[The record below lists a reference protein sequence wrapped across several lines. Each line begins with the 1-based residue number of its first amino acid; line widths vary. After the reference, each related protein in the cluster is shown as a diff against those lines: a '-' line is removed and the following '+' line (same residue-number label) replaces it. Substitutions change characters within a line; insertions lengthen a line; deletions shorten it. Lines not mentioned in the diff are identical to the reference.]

1 MSNTSTPKSQPVVT
15 TPTPTPVATT
25 PTAVVTTPQPGAGA
39 TPKPPSA
46 SLYVGDLSVDVTEA
60 MLFEIFNAVGPVHSI
75 RVCRDSLTRRSLG
88 YAYVNFH
95 SVVDAERALHS
106 LNTSVIMHRPCR
118 IMWSQRDPSVR
129 KSGAGN
135 IFIKNLDTAI
145 GHKELY
151 DHFSEY
157 GSILSC
163 KVALNE
169 TGGSKGYGFVHFEN
183 KAAADLAIE
192 KMNNKKVGTK
202 EVYVGF
208 FIPRKMRVQHIE
220 QSWTNVYVKDV
231 DPEISLDE
239 FKLLFEKFGPVN
251 SPLIKRD
258 HEKTGFPTDFG
269 FVNFVNHEDAKAAV
283 EALNGRKLG
292 NKNITCCRAMKRFE
306 RETRLKSDWE
316 QQKFNKYN
324 GINLYVKHIEDEV
337 DEETLRREFSAFGEV
352 KSCKIPVDEKGSSKG
367 FGFVC
372 FSTPE
377 EAQKAIIG
385 LNSKILHK
393 KPLFVALHE
402 SKEVRKQKLAH
413 RHNLA
418 MTKNIRG
425 VQQQMY
431 SPQGQGMFYPNG
443 AGGFPYPQQ
452 VLPMQQQ
459 QRGWPGPQQFQP
471 MSPTNYMAGMM
482 GARSGGARGGA
493 NGGANVGNTGG
504 AGGNTGGVGG
514 AGAGRQQQQRPGNN
528 NRQQGTGNRRS
539 QQHMG
544 GPIDGGLHDF
554 TLAQLLQFPHE
565 QQKLLLG
572 ERLYPLIV
580 PTHGALAG
588 KITGMFLDSGWTTE
602 ELLSLIHDEHK
613 LQQKISN
620 AIEVLHRAQT
630 TDQEENNV

>member
-1 MSNTSTPKSQPVVT
+1 MSNTTQPTLTKKTPSPT
-15 TPTPTPVATT
+15 TSVTPVPTT
-25 PTAVVTTPQPGAGA
+25 TQTGT
-39 TPKPPSA
+39 KPPSA

-95 SVVDAERALHS
+95 NIVDAERALHT

-129 KSGAGN
+129 KTGVGN
-135 IFIKNLDTAI
+135 IYIKNLDAAI

-163 KVALNE
+163 KVVLNE
-169 TGGSKGYGFVHFEN
+169 TGQSKGYGFVHYESE
-183 KAAADLAIE
+183 KAAQAAIE
-192 KMNNKKVGTK
+192 KVNNTKINGK
-202 EVYVGF
+202 EVYVGL
-208 FIPRKMRVQHIE
+208 FISRKQRVQAIE
-220 QSWTNVYVKDV
+220 QSWTNVYVKDL
-231 DPEISLDE
+231 DPEMTDEE
-239 FKLLFEKFGPVN
+239 FKALFEKFGHVN
-251 SPLIKRD
+251 SPLIKRN
-258 HEKTGFPTDFG
+258 EKGVSTGFG
-269 FVNFVNHEDAKAAV
+269 FINFDRHEDAKAAV
-283 EALNGRKLG
+283 EALNGKKVG
-292 NKNITCCRAMKRFE
+292 NKTITCCRAMKRFE
-306 RETRLKSDWE
+306 RETKLKREWE
-316 QQKFNKYN
+316 QQKFNKYH
-324 GINLYVKHIEDEV
+324 GINLYVKHLEDDV
-337 DEETLRREFSAFGEV
+337 DEETLKREFSAFGEV
-352 KSCKIPVDEKGSSKG
+352 KSCKIPVDEKGISKG

-372 FSTPE
+372 FSTPD

-385 LNSKILHK
+385 LNSKILQGQK

-431 SPQGQGMFYPNG
+431 SPQGQAMFYPNG
-443 AGGFPYPQQ
+443 AGFSYPQQ
-452 VLPMQQQ
+452 VLPMQ

-471 MSPTNYMAGMM
+471 MPPNNYIGMM
-482 GARSGGARGGA
+482 GARTGGARSGA
-493 NGGANVGNTGG
+493 NTGNVTGTGTGGNTGG
-504 AGGNTGGVGG
+504 ANTGS
-514 AGAGRQQQQRPGNN
+514 GRQQQPRGPGG
-528 NRQQGTGNRRS
+528 NRQQGAGGNRGRG
-539 QQHMG
+539 QQQMMG
-544 GPIDGGLHDF
+544 AMDGSLHDF
-554 TLAQLLQFPHE
+554 TLAQLQQFPPE

-580 PTHGALAG
+580 PSHGALAG

-620 AIEVLHRAQT
+620 AIEVLQRAQT
-630 TDQEENNV
+630 RENNEDEQ

>member
-1 MSNTSTPKSQPVVT
+1 MSNLSTQPVVT
-15 TPTPTPVATT
+15 PTPTTTATT
-25 PTAVVTTPQPGAGA
+25 TSPTAVVPTTPSGA

-95 SVVDAERALHS
+95 SVVDAERALLT

-118 IMWSQRDPSVR
+118 IMWSQRDPSIR
-129 KSGAGN
+129 KTGVGN
-135 IFIKNLDTAI
+135 IFIKNLDTTL

-169 TGGSKGYGFVHFEN
+169 TGGSKGYGFVHYESE
-183 KAAADLAIE
+183 KAAQLAIE
-192 KMNNKKVGTK
+192 KVNNTKVGSK

-208 FIPRKMRVQHIE
+208 FIPGKMRVQAIE
-220 QSWTNVYVKDV
+220 QSWTNVYVKDL
-231 DPEISLDE
+231 DPEITDDE
-239 FKLLFEKFGPVN
+239 FKALFEKFGQVN

-258 HEKTGFPTDFG
+258 EKGLSTGFG
-269 FVNFVNHEDAKAAV
+269 FVNFVRHEDAKTAV
-283 EALNGRKLG
+283 DALNGKKLG
-292 NKNITCCRAMKRFE
+292 SKNITCCRAMKRFE
-306 RETRLKSDWE
+306 RESRLKREWE
-316 QQKFNKYN
+316 QQKFNKYH

-337 DEETLRREFSAFGEV
+337 DEEALKKEFSAFGEV
-352 KSCKIPVDEKGSSKG
+352 KSCKIPLDEKGSSKG

-377 EAQKAIIG
+377 EAQKAIVG
-385 LNSKILHK
+385 LNSKILQGCK

-431 SPQGQGMFYPNG
+431 SPQGQAMFYPNVNG
-443 AGGFPYPQQ
+443 GGFNYPQQ
-452 VLPMQQQ
+452 VMPMQ
-459 QRGWPGPQQFQP
+459 QRGWPTGPQQFQAMP
-471 MSPTNYMAGMM
+471 NNYIPGMM
-482 GARSGGARGGA
+482 PRTGGRGGA
-493 NGGANVGNTGG
+493 NAQGNVASGN
-504 AGGNTGGVGG
+504 AGGNAGNAGGNGS
-514 AGAGRQQQQRPGNN
+514 GRQQQQRPGGNN
-528 NRQQGTGNRRS
+528 QRQQGAGGNRRTN
-539 QQHMG
+539 QQMG
-544 GPIDGGLHDF
+544 PVEGLHDF
-554 TLAQLLQFPHE
+554 TLAQLSQFPPE

-580 PTHGALAG
+580 PSHGALAG

-602 ELLSLIHDEHK
+602 ELLSLIHDENK

-620 AIEVLHRAQT
+620 AIEVLHRAQST
-630 TDQEENNV
+630 TAEQDEQ

>member
-1 MSNTSTPKSQPVVT
+1 MSNSTTQVA
-15 TPTPTPVATT
+15 TPTPTTAVTTTATT
-25 PTAVVTTPQPGAGA
+25 PTTGATPTGA

-95 SVVDAERALHS
+95 SVVDAERALHT

-129 KSGAGN
+129 KTGVGN
-135 IFIKNLDTAI
+135 IFIKNLDTAV

-151 DHFSEY
+151 DRFSEF

-163 KVALNE
+163 KVAQNE
-169 TGGSKGYGFVHFEN
+169 TGGSKGYGFVHYESE
-183 KAAADLAIE
+183 KAAQLAIDGV
-192 KMNNKKVGTK
+192 NNTKLGVK

-208 FIPRKMRVQHIE
+208 FIPRKMRVQQVE
-220 QSWTNVYVKDV
+220 QSWTNVYVKDI
-231 DPEISLDE
+231 DPEVSDEE
-239 FKLLFEKFGPVN
+239 FKQLFEKFGTVN

-258 HEKTGFPTDFG
+258 KNGVSTGFG
-269 FVNFVNHEDAKAAV
+269 FVNFVRHEDAKTAV
-283 EALNGRKLG
+283 DQLNGRKLG
-292 NKNITCCRAMKRFE
+292 NKNITCCRAMKRLE
-306 RETRLKSDWE
+306 RETRLKREWE
-316 QQKFNKYN
+316 QQKFNKYH

-352 KSCKIPVDEKGSSKG
+352 KSCKIPLDEKGSSKG

-377 EAQKAIIG
+377 EAQKAITG
-385 LNSKILHK
+385 LNSKILQGQK

-425 VQQQMY
+425 VPQQMY
-431 SPQGQGMFYPNG
+431 SPQGQAMFYPNG
-443 AGGFPYPQQ
+443 AGFTYPQQ
-452 VLPMQQQ
+452 VLPMQ

-471 MSPTNYMAGMM
+471 MGPNNYMGMM
-482 GARSGGARGGA
+482 PRTGGARGGA
-493 NGGANVGNTGG
+493 ATGGVSATGTGG
-504 AGGNTGGVGG
+504 ATTGSAGGS
-514 AGAGRQQQQRPGNN
+514 GRQQQQRPGNN
-528 NRQQGTGNRRS
+528 RQQGGAGGNRGRG
-539 QQHMG
+539 QQQMG
-544 GPIDGGLHDF
+544 GPLDGGLHDF
-554 TLAQLLQFPHE
+554 TLAQLSQFPHE

-613 LQQKISN
+613 LQQKIAN

-630 TDQEENNV
+630 TTTTEQDEQ

>member
-1 MSNTSTPKSQPVVT
+1 MSNLSTQSVVT
-15 TPTPTPVATT
+15 PTTNTSPSV
-25 PTAVVTTPQPGAGA
+25 PQASGI

-46 SLYVGDLSVDVTEA
+46 SLYVGDLSIDVTEA

-129 KSGAGN
+129 KTGVGN
-135 IFIKNLDTAI
+135 IFIKNLDTSI

-157 GSILSC
+157 GNILSC

-183 KAAADLAIE
+183 EKAAQLAIE
-192 KMNNKKVGTK
+192 KVNNTKIGSK

-208 FIPRKMRVQHIE
+208 FIPRKQRTQHIE
-220 QSWTNVYVKDV
+220 QSWTNVYVKDL
-231 DPEISLDE
+231 DPEITDEE
-239 FKLLFEKFGPVN
+239 FKQLFEKYGPVN

-258 HEKTGFPTDFG
+258 EKTGVSAGFG
-269 FVNFVNHEDAKAAV
+269 FVNFERHEDAKVAV

-292 NKNITCCRAMKRFE
+292 SKNITCCRAMKRFE
-306 RETRLKSDWE
+306 RETKLKREWE
-316 QQKFNKYN
+316 QQKFNKYHGN
-324 GINLYVKHIEDEV
+324 NLYVKHIEDEV
-337 DEETLRREFSAFGEV
+337 DEETLKREFSAFGEV
-352 KSCKIPVDEKGSSKG
+352 KSCKIAVDEKGISKG

-385 LNSKILHK
+385 LNSKILQGQK

-425 VQQQMY
+425 VQQPMF
-431 SPQGQGMFYPNG
+431 SPQGQAMFYPNG
-443 AGGFPYPQQ
+443 AGFTYPQQ
-452 VLPMQQQ
+452 VLPMQ
-459 QRGWPGPQQFQP
+459 QRGWPGPQQFPQMAP
-471 MSPTNYMAGMM
+471 NNYITGMM
-482 GARSGGARGGA
+482 GARAGARGGSST
-493 NGGANVGNTGG
+493 GGSVGGTTSGNTVNTGNNTGG
-504 AGGNTGGVGG
+504 S
-514 AGAGRQQQQRPGNN
+514 GRPQQQQRPGAS
-528 NRQQGTGNRRS
+528 RQQGAGGRRS
-539 QQHMG
+539 QQQMMG
-544 GPIDGGLHDF
+544 PMDGLHDF
-554 TLAQLLQFPHE
+554 TLAQLSQFPHE

-613 LQQKISN
+613 LQQKIAN
-620 AIEVLHRAQT
+620 AIEVLHRAQQST
-630 TDQEENNV
+630 STEPDEQ

>member
-1 MSNTSTPKSQPVVT
+1 MSNSTQQVASPTPTTAVSSTTASAVT
-15 TPTPTPVATT
+15 TPTTPNPTPT
-25 PTAVVTTPQPGAGA
+25 GA

-60 MLFEIFNAVGPVHSI
+60 MLFEIFNVVGPVHSI
-75 RVCRDSLTRRSLG
+75 RVCRETLTRRSLG

-95 SVVDAERALHS
+95 SVVDAERALLT

-129 KSGAGN
+129 KTGVGN
-135 IFIKNLDTAI
+135 LFIKNLDTAI

-151 DHFSEY
+151 DRFSEY

-169 TGGSKGYGFVHFEN
+169 TGGSKGYGFVHYEN
-183 KAAADLAIE
+183 EKVAQLAIDGV
-192 KMNNKKVGTK
+192 NNTKIGSK

-208 FIPRKMRVQHIE
+208 FIPRKMRVQQVE
-220 QSWTNVYVKDV
+220 QSWTNVYVKDI
-231 DPEISLDE
+231 DPEVSIEE
-239 FKLLFEKFGPVN
+239 FKKAFEQFGAVN
-251 SPLIKRD
+251 SPLIQIDKNGAS
-258 HEKTGFPTDFG
+258 TGFG
-269 FVNFVNHEDAKAAV
+269 FVNFVRHEDAKAAV
-283 EALNGRKLG
+283 DALNGKKLG
-292 NKNITCCRAMKRFE
+292 NKNITCCRAMKRLE
-306 RETRLKSDWE
+306 RETRLKREWE
-316 QQKFNKYN
+316 QQKYNKYH

-337 DEETLRREFSAFGEV
+337 DEEALRKEFSAFGEV
-352 KSCKIPVDEKGSSKG
+352 KSCKIPLDEKGGSKG

-377 EAQKAIIG
+377 EAQKAIAG
-385 LNSKILHK
+385 LNSKILQGQK

-425 VQQQMY
+425 MPQQMY
-431 SPQGQGMFYPNG
+431 SPQGQAMFYPNG
-443 AGGFPYPQQ
+443 AGFSYPQQ
-452 VLPMQQQ
+452 VLPMQQ
-459 QRGWPGPQQFQP
+459 RWPGPQQFQP
-471 MSPTNYMAGMM
+471 MGPNNYMGMM
-482 GARSGGARGGA
+482 GTRTGARGGA
-493 NGGANVGNTGG
+493 TTGSVSGTTAGATATGG
-504 AGGNTGGVGG
+504 NA
-514 AGAGRQQQQRPGNN
+514 ASSGRQQQQQQRTGNN
-528 NRQQGTGNRRS
+528 NRQQGGGSRGVRG
-539 QQHMG
+539 QQMMG
-544 GPIDGGLHDF
+544 GPMDGGLHDF
-554 TLAQLLQFPHE
+554 TLAQLSQFPHE

-613 LQQKISN
+613 LQQKIAN
-620 AIEVLHRAQT
+620 AIEVLQRAQT
-630 TDQEENNV
+630 TTAAEQDEQ

>member
-1 MSNTSTPKSQPVVT
+1 MSTPQA
-15 TPTPTPVATT
+15 TPTTAVTATATATATTATTATTTATATTATT
-25 PTAVVTTPQPGAGA
+25 PTTGTTTPTTGA

-60 MLFEIFNAVGPVHSI
+60 MLFEIFNVVGPVHSI

-95 SVVDAERALHS
+95 SVDDADRALHT
-106 LNTSVIMHRPCR
+106 LNTSIIMHRPCR

-129 KSGAGN
+129 KTGVGN
-135 IFIKNLDTAI
+135 IFIKNLDTSI

-151 DHFSEY
+151 DRFSEF

-163 KVALNE
+163 KVAQNE
-169 TGGSKGYGFVHFEN
+169 TGGSKGYGFVHYESE
-183 KAAADLAIE
+183 KVAQAAIDGV
-192 KMNNKKVGTK
+192 NNTKLGGK

-208 FIPRKMRVQHIE
+208 FIPRKMRVQQVE
-220 QSWTNVYVKDV
+220 QSWTNVYVKDI
-231 DPEISLDE
+231 DPEVSDEE
-239 FKLLFEKFGPVN
+239 FKQLFEQYGTVN

-258 HEKTGFPTDFG
+258 KNGVSTGFG
-269 FVNFVNHEDAKAAV
+269 FVNFVRHEDAKAAV
-283 EALNGRKLG
+283 DALNGKKLG
-292 NKNITCCRAMKRFE
+292 NKNITCCRAMKRLE
-306 RETRLKSDWE
+306 RETRLKREWE
-316 QQKFNKYN
+316 QQKFNKYH

-337 DEETLRREFSAFGEV
+337 DEEALRREFSAFGEV
-352 KSCKIPVDEKGSSKG
+352 KSCKIPLDEKGSSKG

-377 EAQKAIIG
+377 EAQKAITG
-385 LNSKILHK
+385 LNSKILQGQK

-425 VQQQMY
+425 VPQQMY
-431 SPQGQGMFYPNG
+431 PPGQAMFYPNA
-443 AGGFPYPQQ
+443 AGFTYPQQ
-452 VLPMQQQ
+452 VLPMQ

-471 MSPTNYMAGMM
+471 INNYMGMM
-482 GARSGGARGGA
+482 PRTGARGA
-493 NGGANVGNTGG
+493 MTAGGAVSGAAAGGAATGSTGG
-504 AGGNTGGVGG
+504 
-514 AGAGRQQQQRPGNN
+514 GRQQQQRPGNN
-528 NRQQGTGNRRS
+528 RQQGAGGNRRG
-539 QQHMG
+539 QQQMG
-544 GPIDGGLHDF
+544 PLDGGLHDF
-554 TLAQLLQFPHE
+554 TLAQLSQFPHE

-613 LQQKISN
+613 LQQKIAN

-630 TDQEENNV
+630 TTTEQDEQ

>member
-1 MSNTSTPKSQPVVT
+1 MSNISTQSVVPTPNTTTSTVT
-15 TPTPTPVATT
+15 PQATT
-25 PTAVVTTPQPGAGA
+25 AGN
-39 TPKPPSA
+39 TLVKPPSA
-46 SLYVGDLSVDVTEA
+46 SLYVGDLSPDVTEA

-95 SVVDAERALHS
+95 SVVDAERALNS
-106 LNTSVIMHRPCR
+106 LNTSIIMHRPCR

-129 KSGAGN
+129 KTGAGN
-135 IFIKNLDTAI
+135 IFIKNLDPAI

-151 DHFSEY
+151 DHFSEF

-169 TGGSKGYGFVHFEN
+169 TGGSKGYGFVHFESE
-183 KAAADLAIE
+183 KAAQLSIE
-192 KMNNKKVGTK
+192 KVNNTKIGAK

-208 FIPRKMRVQHIE
+208 FIPRKMRAQQVE
-220 QSWTNVYVKDV
+220 QSWTNVYVKD
-231 DPEISLDE
+231 LDSEVTDEE
-239 FKLLFEKFGPVN
+239 FKQIFEKFGPVN

-258 HEKTGFPTDFG
+258 EKTGVSTGFG
-269 FVNFVNHEDAKAAV
+269 FVNFERHEDASAAV
-283 EALNGRKLG
+283 EALNGKKLG
-292 NKNITCCRAMKRFE
+292 NKNITCCRAMKRVE
-306 RETRLKSDWE
+306 RETKLKREWE
-316 QQKFNKYN
+316 QQKFNKYH

-352 KSCKIPVDEKGSSKG
+352 KSCKIPLDEKGSPKG

-377 EAQKAIIG
+377 EAQKAIVG
-385 LNSKILHK
+385 LNSKILQGQK

-425 VQQQMY
+425 VQQPMF
-431 SPQGQGMFYPNG
+431 SPQGQAMFYSNG
-443 AGGFPYPQQ
+443 GGGFTYPQQ
-452 VLPMQQQ
+452 VLPMQQ
-459 QRGWPGPQQFQP
+459 RWPGPQQFQQMP
-471 MSPTNYMAGMM
+471 PSNYMAGMV
-482 GARSGGARGGA
+482 GARPGARGSNTGSSA
-493 NGGANVGNTGG
+493 GVGSNTGNTGNG
-504 AGGNTGGVGG
+504 AS
-514 AGAGRQQQQRPGNN
+514 GAGRQQQQQQRAG
-528 NRQQGTGNRRS
+528 NRQQGAGGNRRS
-539 QQHMG
+539 QQMMG
-544 GPIDGGLHDF
+544 GPMDGLHDF
-554 TLAQLLQFPHE
+554 TLAQLSQFPHE

-602 ELLSLIHDEHK
+602 ELLSLVHDEHK
-613 LQQKISN
+613 LQQKIAN
-620 AIEVLHRAQT
+620 AIEVLHRAQAT
-630 TDQEENNV
+630 TAEQDEQ

>member
-1 MSNTSTPKSQPVVT
+1 MSNLTNQPVT
-15 TPTPTPVATT
+15 PSPTPT
-25 PTAVVTTPQPGAGA
+25 TAVIPNSQQSGA

-46 SLYVGDLSVDVTEA
+46 SLYVGDLSADVTEA

-106 LNTSVIMHRPCR
+106 LNTSTIMHRPCR

-129 KSGAGN
+129 KTGVGN
-135 IFIKNLDTAI
+135 VFIKNLDSSI

-151 DHFSEY
+151 DHFSEF

-169 TGGSKGYGFVHFEN
+169 TGQSKGYGFVHFEN
-183 KAAADLAIE
+183 EKAAQLAIE
-192 KMNNKKVGTK
+192 KVNNTKIGNK
-202 EVYVGF
+202 EVYVGL
-208 FIPRKMRVQHIE
+208 FIPGKQRTQAIE
-220 QSWTNVYVKDV
+220 QSWTNVYVKDL
-231 DPEISLDE
+231 DPEIGDE
-239 FKLLFEKFGPVN
+239 EFRLLFEKFGPVN

-258 HEKTGFPTDFG
+258 EKTNASTGFG
-269 FVNFVNHEDAKAAV
+269 FVNFVRHEDAKAAV

-292 NKNITCCRAMKRFE
+292 TKNITCCRAMKRTE
-306 RETRLKSDWE
+306 RESKLKKEWE
-316 QQKFNKYN
+316 QQKFNKYH

-337 DEETLRREFSAFGEV
+337 DEETLKKEFSAFGEV
-352 KSCKIPVDEKGSSKG
+352 KSCKIQVDEKGTPKG

-372 FSTPE
+372 FSSPE

-385 LNSKILHK
+385 LNSKILQGCK

-425 VQQQMY
+425 VQQPMY
-431 SPQGQGMFYPNG
+431 SPQGQAMFYPNVNG
-443 AGGFPYPQQ
+443 GGFTYPQQ
-452 VLPMQQQ
+452 VLPMQQ
-459 QRGWPGPQQFQP
+459 RWPGPQQFQP
-471 MSPTNYMAGMM
+471 MPGNYMAGML
-482 GARSGGARGGA
+482 GARGGGARGGA
-493 NGGANVGNTGG
+493 NAQGNVAGNAGNTG
-504 AGGNTGGVGG
+504 NTGP
-514 AGAGRQQQQRPGNN
+514 RQPQGRPGG
-528 NRQQGTGNRRS
+528 NRQQGAGNRRTN
-539 QQHMG
+539 QQMMG
-544 GPIDGGLHDF
+544 GPIDGLHDF
-554 TLAQLLQFPHE
+554 TLAQLSQFPPE

-572 ERLYPLIV
+572 ERLYPLISPLH
-580 PTHGALAG
+580 PTLAG
-588 KITGMFLDSGWTTE
+588 KITGMFLDSGWSTE

-630 TDQEENNV
+630 TTETDEQ

>member
-1 MSNTSTPKSQPVVT
+1 MSNPSTQPAVTPSPSTQQPASVV
-15 TPTPTPVATT
+15 PTP
-25 PTAVVTTPQPGAGA
+25 QSGAN
-39 TPKPPSA
+39 PKPPSA

-60 MLFEIFNAVGPVHSI
+60 MLFEIFNHVGPVHSI

-95 SVVDAERALHS
+95 SVVDAERALAT
-106 LNTSVIMHRPCR
+106 LNTSMIANRPCR
-118 IMWSQRDPSVR
+118 IMWSQRDPSIR

-135 IFIKNLDTAI
+135 VFIKNLDPSL

-169 TGGSKGYGFVHFEN
+169 SGQSKGYGFVHFESE
-183 KAAADLAIE
+183 KAASSAIE
-192 KMNNKKVGTK
+192 KVNNTKIGNK
-202 EVYVGF
+202 EVYVGL
-208 FIPRKMRVQHIE
+208 FIPGKQRSQAME
-220 QSWTNVYVKDV
+220 QSWTNVYVKDL
-231 DPEISLDE
+231 DPEITDDE
-239 FKLLFEKFGPVN
+239 FKALFEKFGPVN

-258 HEKTGFPTDFG
+258 EKGLSTGFG
-269 FVNFVNHEDAKAAV
+269 FVNFVRHEDAKAAV
-283 EALNGRKLG
+283 DALHGKKLG
-292 NKNITCCRAMKRFE
+292 GKNITCCRAMKRVE
-306 RETRLKSDWE
+306 RESKLKKEWE
-316 QQKFNKYN
+316 QQKFNKYH

-337 DEETLRREFSAFGEV
+337 DEESLKKEFSAFGEV
-352 KSCKIPVDEKGSSKG
+352 KSCKIPLDEKGQPKG

-372 FSTPE
+372 FSSPE

-385 LNSKILHK
+385 LNSKILQGCK

-425 VQQQMY
+425 VQQPMY
-431 SPQGQGMFYPNG
+431 SQGQAMFYPNVNG
-443 AGGFPYPQQ
+443 AGFSYPQ
-452 VLPMQQQ
+452 VMPMQ

-471 MSPTNYMAGMM
+471 MPGNYMPGML
-482 GARSGGARGGA
+482 GARSGGTRGGGA
-493 NGGANVGNTGG
+493 NTGAGNVSAGNTGNVGNAGATGG
-504 AGGNTGGVGG
+504 P
-514 AGAGRQQQQRPGNN
+514 GRQQQQGGRPGNN
-528 NRQQGTGNRRS
+528 RQGGQGAGNRRAN
-539 QQHMG
+539 QPMMG
-544 GPIDGGLHDF
+544 PMEGLHDF
-554 TLAQLLQFPHE
+554 TLAQLSQFPPE

-588 KITGMFLDSGWTTE
+588 KITGMFLDSGWSTE

-613 LQQKISN
+613 LQQKIN
-620 AIEVLHRAQT
+620 HAIEVLHRAQT
-630 TDQEENNV
+630 TTTEQDEQ